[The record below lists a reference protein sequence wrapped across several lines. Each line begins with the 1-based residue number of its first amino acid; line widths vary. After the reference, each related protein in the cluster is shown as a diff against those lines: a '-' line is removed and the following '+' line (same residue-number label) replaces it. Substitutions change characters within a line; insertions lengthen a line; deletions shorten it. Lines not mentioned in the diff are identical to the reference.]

1 MIFLS
6 MTNVIVNQVQLVELY
21 ERMSARD
28 TPTSKEEAYS
38 VLMNFLYG
46 LNKGFDHR
54 MNVPPV
60 IMEALNLLAP
70 GEE

>member
-1 MIFLS
+1 

-21 ERMSARD
+21 ERMSARS

-46 LNKGFDHR
+46 LNKGFDYR
-54 MNVPPV
+54 MNVPAAV
-60 IMEALNLLAP
+60 LESLNLLAP